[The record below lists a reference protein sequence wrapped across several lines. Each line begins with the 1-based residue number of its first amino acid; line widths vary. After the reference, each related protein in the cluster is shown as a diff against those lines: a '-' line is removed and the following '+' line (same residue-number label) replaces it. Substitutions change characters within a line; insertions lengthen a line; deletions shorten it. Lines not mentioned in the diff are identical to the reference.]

1 MTAAAGREAKGSGLF
16 QRNLPNSAAGQAGA
30 AGSGMVAIGGAA
42 ANRIVHDQ
50 IPIVGKSDECER
62 VEQYEAEQQSQKALF
77 YQIIT
82 TSQCHSIAQRD
93 RQGKEMCNSTWGW
106 L

>member
-30 AGSGMVAIGGAA
+30 AGSSMVAIGGAA
-42 ANRIVHDQ
+42 ANCIVHNQ
-50 IPIVGKSDECER
+50 IPIVGKSDEREQ
-62 VEQYEAEQQSQKALF
+62 VEQDEAEQQSQKTLF

-82 TSQCHSIAQRD
+82 TSQCHSIAQPD
-93 RQGKEMCNSTWGW
+93 KQGKEM
-106 L
+106 

>member
-16 QRNLPNSAAGQAGA
+16 QRDLPNSAAGQAGA

-42 ANRIVHDQ
+42 ANCIVHDQ
-50 IPIVGKSDECER
+50 IPIVGKSDEREQ
-62 VEQYEAEQQSQKALF
+62 VEQDEAEQQSQKTLF

-82 TSQCHSIAQRD
+82 TSQCHSIAQPD
-93 RQGKEMCNSTWGW
+93 KQGKEM
-106 L
+106 

>member
-16 QRNLPNSAAGQAGA
+16 QRDLPNSAAGQAGA

-50 IPIVGKSDECER
+50 ISIVGKSDECER
-62 VEQYEAEQQSQKALF
+62 VEQYEAEQQSQKTLF
-77 YQIIT
+77 YQVIT
-82 TSQCHSIAQRD
+82 TSQCHSIAQPD
-93 RQGKEMCNSTWGW
+93 KQGKEM
-106 L
+106 